1 VAQSGAWSCFDDID
15 QVAPDV
21 ISVMAVQIQILQ
33 MADSFRSLFRLAAIT
48 LPDYQIIISLS
59 LRSQGFQNHQT

>member
-1 VAQSGAWSCFDDID
+1 MAQSGAWSCFDDID

-33 MADSFRSLFRLAAIT
+33 MALSRRLRRVNFEGSDVQVTVVSAIFIT
-48 LPDYQIIISLS
+48 T
-59 LRSQGFQNHQT
+59 QTK